1 MRKCIDSILA
11 QTFTDFECLLIDD
24 GSTDGSPAICDEYA
38 LKDERIKVF
47 HKQNGGLSD
56 ARNYGLAL
64 AKGKYTIFADPDDW
78 VDTEGLDKLY
88 EKAIE
93 TKADIVIC
101 DIYYNDPYRQKYC
114 KQEPTSLNHYDV
126 LNDLLKGNVFGFTVN
141 KLIRKELYLKH
152 HLQYPKGMYGC
163 EDQYTMCNLLKNNI
177 RIAYVPIAHYH
188 YMHYGQDSLSK
199 HYDETTYQHDL
210 YIRKLF
216 TDLVQE
222 NPELK
227 AAAWEEKTLDMV
239 SRAFKYGKNSF
250 DNITFKKEFYQH
262 KNLIGASKM
271 DGIVKIPA
279 YLSCYGGYRFWNFF
293 FWKGFQ
299 VKQLFKKWNHKK

>member
-126 LNDLLKGNVFGFTVN
+126 LNDLLKGKRRHQRRRDLHVLSEGCFTSCNFG
-141 KLIRKELYLKH
+141 
-152 HLQYPKGMYGC
+152 
-163 EDQYTMCNLLKNNI
+163 LL
-177 RIAYVPIAHYH
+177 
-188 YMHYGQDSLSK
+188 S
-199 HYDETTYQHDL
+199 
-210 YIRKLF
+210 
-216 TDLVQE
+216 
-222 NPELK
+222 
-227 AAAWEEKTLDMV
+227 
-239 SRAFKYGKNSF
+239 SRGRCA
-250 DNITFKKEFYQH
+250 EQ
-262 KNLIGASKM
+262 
-271 DGIVKIPA
+271 P
-279 YLSCYGGYRFWNFF
+279 
-293 FWKGFQ
+293 
-299 VKQLFKKWNHKK
+299 